1 MSAAVPDRSRHSS
14 YMHCITKRNALRIE
28 RVSVL
33 WEQNPYEP
41 IERSQAFEL
50 TYWTYEDVDCLQL
63 TQESGRRPLWKR
75 KWRFWPHKPWVR
87 IFKVLLVSQEKPL
100 SMEGGQDSF
109 GPNRVQYFPSRL
121 LEHYYYYYYYIQL
134 GKVFKLEGVLI

>member
-63 TQESGRRPLWKR
+63 TQESGKDPCEN
-75 KWRFWPHKPWVR
+75 VN
-87 IFKVLLVSQEKPL
+87 
-100 SMEGGQDSF
+100 EGF
-109 GPNRVQYFPSRL
+109 GPINREFEYLR
-121 LEHYYYYYYYIQL
+121 YY
-134 GKVFKLEGVLI
+134 